1 MSAQNTRIHE
11 KKFQILD
18 NDVKNGRVQ
27 RMIDNGW
34 TTIQVA
40 RKYEVSESTIKRYSK
55 DGKLSF
61 MENRNRGTKAEEIAL
76 SEQMTD
82 AKRLALSGKW

>member
-1 MSAQNTRIHE
+1 MRAQNTRIHE

-18 NDVKNGRVQ
+18 NDVNNGRIQ